1 MEITIKVGNS
11 KRVIEAN
18 NYLKDRIDE
27 TTGEVIGK
35 SLDRNIRLAWFRSEN
50 PHAVIT
56 KTLRSSGT
64 PLDVIGKL
72 LNVGT
77 ITSDV
82 CQLIREGC
90 GIAIAEVEIFDNE
103 LDYTIANEYAAR
115 LASETFSYNC
125 EAALNAATER
135 ALIAAG
141 YFVPEELGFG
151 EIVPMSDVNTVN
163 TNIAPSN
170 PVTND
175 VNTVA
180 PATEPE
186 EINNIQV
193 NEDVVNSLS
202 EIEKELSG
210 DDDSLFNK
218 IWSAESDNDIVTNS
232 NETGNGEAVSDLL
245 ANSLEDTAKE
255 TEEVVCNTTQAPVTV
270 TSSENANTNTQVKN
284 KNFKTMTFAEL
295 MQVMSYEEAC
305 KVTIPS
311 GKFKGYSILELYNH
325 DKRKLAFYVEKSV
338 SEYLKAAATIVM
350 DGLNK

>member
-151 EIVPMSDVNTVN
+151 EIVPMSDVNTV
-163 TNIAPSN
+163 
-170 PVTND
+170 
-175 VNTVA
+175 A

-270 TSSENANTNTQVKN
+270 TSSENANTNTQAKN